1 MKEKIIDLV
10 SDRLVEFQVYIDDVF
25 VSVEEGKKLL
35 NIVLDSNSVIIDLNL
50 ITEAS
55 RVINQIIDKN
65 NVLDDDIYEVDI
77 YSKEKEKINMNGKEF
92 LKALNNIVKEKI
104 SIQKWCMMLW
114 N

>member
-10 SDRLVEFQVYIDDVF
+10 SDHLVEFQVYIDDVF

-50 ITEAS
+50 IKEDS

-77 YSKEKEKINMNGKEF
+77 YSKEKGED
-92 LKALNNIVKEKI
+92 
-104 SIQKWCMMLW
+104 
-114 N
+114 

>member
-10 SDRLVEFQVYIDDVF
+10 SDHLVEFQVYIDDVF
-25 VSVEEGKKLL
+25 VSMEEGKKIL
-35 NIVLDSNSVIIDLNL
+35 NIVLDSDVGIIDLNL

-77 YSKEKEKINMNGKEF
+77 YSKEKGED
-92 LKALNNIVKEKI
+92 
-104 SIQKWCMMLW
+104 
-114 N
+114 

>member
-10 SDRLVEFQVYIDDVF
+10 SDHLGEFQVYIDDVF
-25 VSVEEGKKLL
+25 VSMEEGKEIL
-35 NIVLDSNSVIIDLNL
+35 NIVLDSDVGIIDLNL

-77 YSKEKEKINMNGKEF
+77 YSKEKGED
-92 LKALNNIVKEKI
+92 
-104 SIQKWCMMLW
+104 
-114 N
+114 

>member
-10 SDRLVEFQVYIDDVF
+10 SDHLGEFQVYIDDVF
-25 VSVEEGKKLL
+25 VSVEEGKKVL
-35 NIVLDSNSVIIDLNL
+35 NIVLDSNVGIIDLNL

-77 YSKEKEKINMNGKEF
+77 YSKEKGED
-92 LKALNNIVKEKI
+92 
-104 SIQKWCMMLW
+104 
-114 N
+114 

>member
-10 SDRLVEFQVYIDDVF
+10 SDHLGEFQVYIDDVF
-25 VSVEEGKKLL
+25 VSIEEGKRIL
-35 NIVLDSNSVIIDLNL
+35 NIVLDSNVGVIDLNL

-77 YSKEKEKINMNGKEF
+77 YSKEKGED
-92 LKALNNIVKEKI
+92 
-104 SIQKWCMMLW
+104 
-114 N
+114 

>member
-10 SDRLVEFQVYIDDVF
+10 SDHLGKFQVYIDDVF
-25 VSVEEGKKLL
+25 VFVEEEKKIL
-35 NIVLDSNSVIIDLNL
+35 NIVLDSNVGIIDLNL

-77 YSKEKEKINMNGKEF
+77 YSKEKGED
-92 LKALNNIVKEKI
+92 
-104 SIQKWCMMLW
+104 
-114 N
+114 

>member
-10 SDRLVEFQVYIDDVF
+10 SDHLGEFQVYIDDVF
-25 VSVEEGKKLL
+25 VSMEEGKKIL
-35 NIVLDSNSVIIDLNL
+35 NIVLDSNVGVIDLNL

-77 YSKEKEKINMNGKEF
+77 YSKEKGED
-92 LKALNNIVKEKI
+92 
-104 SIQKWCMMLW
+104 
-114 N
+114 

>member
-1 MKEKIIDLV
+1 MKERIIDLV
-10 SDRLVEFQVYIDDVF
+10 SDHLVEFQVYIDDVF

-35 NIVLDSNSVIIDLNL
+35 NIVLDSNSIIIDLNL

-77 YSKEKEKINMNGKEF
+77 YSKEKGED
-92 LKALNNIVKEKI
+92 
-104 SIQKWCMMLW
+104 
-114 N
+114 

>member
-1 MKEKIIDLV
+1 MKERIIDLV
-10 SDRLVEFQVYIDDVF
+10 SDHLVEFQVYIDDVF

-77 YSKEKEKINMNGKEF
+77 YSKEKGED
-92 LKALNNIVKEKI
+92 
-104 SIQKWCMMLW
+104 
-114 N
+114 

>member
-10 SDRLVEFQVYIDDVF
+10 SDHLGEFQVYIDDVF
-25 VSVEEGKKLL
+25 VSVEEGKKIL
-35 NIVLDSNSVIIDLNL
+35 NIVLDSNVGVIDLNL

-77 YSKEKEKINMNGKEF
+77 YSEEKGED
-92 LKALNNIVKEKI
+92 
-104 SIQKWCMMLW
+104 
-114 N
+114 

>member
-10 SDRLVEFQVYIDDVF
+10 SDHLGEFQVYIDDVF
-25 VSVEEGKKLL
+25 VSVEEGKRIL
-35 NIVLDSNSVIIDLNL
+35 NIVLDSNVGVIDLNL

-77 YSKEKEKINMNGKEF
+77 YSKEKGED
-92 LKALNNIVKEKI
+92 
-104 SIQKWCMMLW
+104 
-114 N
+114 

>member
-10 SDRLVEFQVYIDDVF
+10 SDHLGEFQVYIDDVF
-25 VSVEEGKKLL
+25 VSIEEGKKIL
-35 NIVLDSNSVIIDLNL
+35 NIVLDSNVGVIDLNL

-77 YSKEKEKINMNGKEF
+77 YSKEKGED
-92 LKALNNIVKEKI
+92 
-104 SIQKWCMMLW
+104 
-114 N
+114 

>member
-10 SDRLVEFQVYIDDVF
+10 SDHLGEFQVYIDDVF

-77 YSKEKEKINMNGKEF
+77 YSKEKGED
-92 LKALNNIVKEKI
+92 
-104 SIQKWCMMLW
+104 
-114 N
+114 

>member
-10 SDRLVEFQVYIDDVF
+10 SDHLGEFQVYIDDVF
-25 VSVEEGKKLL
+25 VSMEEGKKIL
-35 NIVLDSNSVIIDLNL
+35 NIVLDSDVGIIDLNL

-77 YSKEKEKINMNGKEF
+77 YSKEKGED
-92 LKALNNIVKEKI
+92 
-104 SIQKWCMMLW
+104 
-114 N
+114 

>member
-10 SDRLVEFQVYIDDVF
+10 SDYLGEFQVYIDDVF
-25 VSVEEGKKLL
+25 VSMEEGKKIL
-35 NIVLDSNSVIIDLNL
+35 NIVLDSNVGVIDLNL

-77 YSKEKEKINMNGKEF
+77 YSKEKGED
-92 LKALNNIVKEKI
+92 
-104 SIQKWCMMLW
+104 
-114 N
+114 

>member
-10 SDRLVEFQVYIDDVF
+10 SDHLGKFQVYIDDVF
-25 VSVEEGKKLL
+25 VFVEEGKKIL
-35 NIVLDSNSVIIDLNL
+35 NIVLDSNVGIIDLNL

-77 YSKEKEKINMNGKEF
+77 YSKEKGED
-92 LKALNNIVKEKI
+92 
-104 SIQKWCMMLW
+104 
-114 N
+114 

>member
-10 SDRLVEFQVYIDDVF
+10 SDHLGEFQVYIDDVF
-25 VSVEEGKKLL
+25 VSVEEGKKIL
-35 NIVLDSNSVIIDLNL
+35 NIVLDSNVGIIDLNL

-77 YSKEKEKINMNGKEF
+77 YSKEKGED
-92 LKALNNIVKEKI
+92 
-104 SIQKWCMMLW
+104 
-114 N
+114 

>member
-10 SDRLVEFQVYIDDVF
+10 SDHLGEFQVYIDDVF
-25 VSVEEGKKLL
+25 VSVEEGKKIL
-35 NIVLDSNSVIIDLNL
+35 NIVLDSNVGIIDLNL

-77 YSKEKEKINMNGKEF
+77 YSKEKGEN
-92 LKALNNIVKEKI
+92 
-104 SIQKWCMMLW
+104 
-114 N
+114 

>member
-10 SDRLVEFQVYIDDVF
+10 SDYLGEFQVCIDDVF
-25 VSVEEGKKLL
+25 VSVEEGKKIL
-35 NIVLDSNSVIIDLNL
+35 NIVLDSNVGVIDLNL

-77 YSKEKEKINMNGKEF
+77 YSKEKGED
-92 LKALNNIVKEKI
+92 
-104 SIQKWCMMLW
+104 
-114 N
+114 